1 MSNFTNLPFSAAAI
15 APRSS
20 DTTITMA
27 SDSSVNPNAAL
38 CLVPIS
44 GVIISLSVKGK
55 IHPAASTNVFCKII
69 APSCKGD
76 SGWKI
81 DNNNPED
88 VDTDAEDHAYDALR
102 YGVMSRPMNPNSGV
116 GFLQKEKD
124 PKFQPA
130 DSVFGY

>member
-1 MSNFTNLPFSAAAI
+1 MGPSIAETMIQEGCRWRPSDRSPKSRVNGKMELHKRLKFDNELEQPRLKIFTTCTNLIRTLPLL
-15 APRSS
+15 P
-20 DTTITMA
+20 
-27 SDSSVNPNAAL
+27 V
-38 CLVPIS
+38 
-44 GVIISLSVKGK
+44 
-55 IHPAASTNVFCKII
+55 
-69 APSCKGD
+69 
-76 SGWKI
+76 